1 MSFIAKR
8 FREAFAHPKGENLSN
23 ADAKSRTPFRDVLKE
38 MSHEAKLNEPPTGN
52 IQPRI
57 PFDEVLAAYFAD
69 PACKAA
75 AHELAFSG
83 VGKGF
88 YHTVDPDYEKAD
100 DVEALIDDFN
110 EKANLDALTVVAAI
124 EIAAFGNHIWLVG
137 DVDKKSLLD
146 SENPLT
152 PLPLA
157 AMESVTC
164 QYVKNNIKVFR
175 RPKSYNLFN
184 TWGGAKLAPERLIH
198 FRWSPVGT
206 GPFGY
211 GIIHS
216 LLEEGKFDG
225 ETRLCYLEM
234 KWRIEQQMM
243 DIHEKY
249 AGQDQLWWMKKAK
262 DTDINRLEA
271 LLRSRP
277 KAGAKFAY
285 SGEAAEIYTVSL
297 DPRARFEYYVDHIM
311 NQNYLGLETP
321 LAKAL
326 TTPGFTEAS
335 IRGAIELHEPV
346 IFTMQRFMKREIER
360 LWRIA
365 IKEAGYD
372 PKEAKARLNW
382 GPPGAPDME
391 QLATLMPNFVRLREL
406 GDITPPQMREILR
419 TVFNLKM
426 IEEPEEA
433 ETLPPEVIEK
443 NGPKAVEEGA

>member
-1 MSFIAKR
+1 MSGIIKR
-8 FREAFAHPKGENLSN
+8 LREAVSPSSHSEALVDKGSTAH
-23 ADAKSRTPFRDVLKE
+23 TPFSERLKKLAY
-38 MSHEAKLNEPPTGN
+38 EAKLNVPPTGDVR
-52 IQPRI
+52 PRI
-57 PFDEVLAAYFAD
+57 PFDETLAAYFAD
-69 PACKAA
+69 PAVKAA

-88 YHTVDPDYEKAD
+88 YHTVDPDYEKVD
-100 DVEALIDDFN
+100 NVEALIDDFN
-110 EKANLDALTVVAAI
+110 ERANLDALTVVAAV

-137 DVDKKSLLD
+137 DIDKKSLLD
-146 SENPLT
+146 SKNPLT

-157 AMESVTC
+157 AIESVTC
-164 QYVKNNIKVFR
+164 KYVSNNIKVYSQPR
-175 RPKSYNLFN
+175 SYNLFS
-184 TWGGAKLAPERLIH
+184 TWGGAKLSPDRLTH
-198 FRWSPVGT
+198 FRWSPIGS

-211 GIIHS
+211 GIVNS

-234 KWRIEQQMM
+234 KWRIEQQMI

-249 AGQDQLWWMKKAK
+249 AGQDQLWHLKKAK
-262 DTDINRLEA
+262 DVDIKRLEA
-271 LLRSRP
+271 LLKSRP
-277 KAGAKFAY
+277 KAGAKFAF

-321 LAKAL
+321 LIKAL

-360 LWRIA
+360 LWNLA
-365 IKEAGYD
+365 IEEAGYD
-372 PKEAKARLNW
+372 PKKAHCRLNW

-391 QLATLMPNFVRLREL
+391 QLAALMPEFVKLRQL
-406 GDITPPQMREILR
+406 GDITAPQMREILR

-433 ETLPPEVIEK
+433 EIIEQTT
-443 NGPKAVEEGA
+443 EMEGKS